1 MPFTAREATR
11 TPFRRKNKRDLKR
24 RCRQRQD
31 KQRDSGRGVEK
42 FDDIISRYEKQ
53 RNLTMERYM
62 EITARYDSIYE
73 KFKAFDA

>member
-1 MPFTAREATR
+1 M
-11 TPFRRKNKRDLKR
+11 LK
-24 RCRQRQD
+24 
-31 KQRDSGRGVEK
+31 K

>member
-1 MPFTAREATR
+1 M
-11 TPFRRKNKRDLKR
+11 LK
-24 RCRQRQD
+24 
-31 KQRDSGRGVEK
+31 K

-62 EITARYDSIYE
+62 EITAQYDSIYE